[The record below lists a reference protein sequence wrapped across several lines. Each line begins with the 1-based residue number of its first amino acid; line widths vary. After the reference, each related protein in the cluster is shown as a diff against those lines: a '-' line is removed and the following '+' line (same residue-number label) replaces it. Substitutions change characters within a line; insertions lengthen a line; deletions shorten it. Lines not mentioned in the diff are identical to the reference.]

1 LGRCTTDTFGLFG
14 KTFIGL
20 EMNIGDIVLAENT
33 LCDEELMGII
43 TGFVYKNNEV
53 DLAQVYFPVINF
65 KDYVL
70 VGLLKVIA

>member
-1 LGRCTTDTFGLFG
+1 
-14 KTFIGL
+14 
-20 EMNIGDIVLAENT
+20 MNIGDIVMTES
-33 LCDEELMGII
+33 DWSEEELMGII